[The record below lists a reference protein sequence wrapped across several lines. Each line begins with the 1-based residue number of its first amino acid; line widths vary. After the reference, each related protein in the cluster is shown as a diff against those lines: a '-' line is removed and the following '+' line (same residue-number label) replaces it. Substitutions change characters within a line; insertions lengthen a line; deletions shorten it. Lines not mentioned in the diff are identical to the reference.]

1 MGLTARELAKRDD
14 FGLQYRLGQNPV
26 MQAVERAVC
35 GCDYGSTAWTT
46 IEEADQIAAVLE
58 LRPGLMLLEIGAG
71 SGWPSLYLAQGSGC
85 DVTLTDLPLN
95 ALQIAV
101 ARAARNEPSGTC
113 LAAVADAARLPFH
126 DESFDVVNHSD
137 VLCCLVQKREVLAE
151 CRRVIRPGGRMAFSV
166 IYIPPGLPPQ
176 DHARALET
184 APEFVESDM
193 DYATLIAIAGWTMLE
208 RRDLTASFMQSC
220 RQWMSIEAERRAE
233 LLPLIGPADFDARQA
248 RLRSR
253 LPILERGHLR
263 RELFVVQRHGKRR

>member
-14 FGLQYRLGQNPV
+14 FGLEYQLGRNPA
-26 MQAVERAVC
+26 MQAVEQAVC

-46 IEEADQIAAVLE
+46 IAEADQIASVLE
-58 LRPGLMLLEIGAG
+58 LRPGLALLEIGAG
-71 SGWPSLYLAQGSGC
+71 AGWPSLYLAQRTGC

-101 ARAARNEPSGTC
+101 GRAAQNGSSGTC
-113 LAAVADAARLPFH
+113 LAAVSDAARLPFR

-151 CRRVIRPGGRMAFSV
+151 CRRIIRPGGRMAFSV
-166 IYIPPGLPPQ
+166 IYIPPGLSRQ
-176 DHARALET
+176 DHARAVEA

-193 DYATLIAIAGWTMLE
+193 DYPALIAITGWTMLE
-208 RRDLTASFMQSC
+208 RRDMTAGFLLSC
-220 RQWMSIEAERRAE
+220 RQRMSMEEKRRGE
-233 LLPLIGPADFDARQA
+233 LLPLIGPAEFDARQA

-253 LPILERGHLR
+253 LPILEKGHLR
-263 RELFVVQRHGKRR
+263 RELFVVQRA